1 MVDKHIPDFLPTY
14 CAPYSDSVASWHPCS
29 GFPNQEKLNQLAAF
43 KMEVSPYMPPGF
55 PLVDSLIKGG
65 HLIEDPSMYYDN
77 AARSVDCGEGKTFC
91 YAFLPKETELEHFH

>member
-1 MVDKHIPDFLPTY
+1 
-14 CAPYSDSVASWHPCS
+14 
-29 GFPNQEKLNQLAAF
+29 
-43 KMEVSPYMPPGF
+43 MPPGF